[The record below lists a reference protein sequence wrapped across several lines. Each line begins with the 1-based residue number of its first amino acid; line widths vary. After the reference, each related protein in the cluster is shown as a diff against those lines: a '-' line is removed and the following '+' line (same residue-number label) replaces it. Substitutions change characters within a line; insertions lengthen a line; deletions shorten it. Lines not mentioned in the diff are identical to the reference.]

1 MDRAAPEHAP
11 LDDAAED
18 PQALALRELTHAPDH
33 AGTLLR
39 AVSEALPDP
48 VFVKDRAGRWV
59 FANDA
64 TLRVVRRTAAQVM
77 GKVET
82 EIYDDAASAM
92 TIMANDARIMASG
105 VSESVEERIET
116 GGRVRWFLSTK
127 SPFRDA
133 RGEVVGLVGVSRD
146 ISARKRSEEARLAA
160 ERRLRTV
167 LESLSEGV
175 LVADAT
181 GRILSWN
188 RAALDILGFEE
199 ERQWLVGLKELAR
212 TFELVSA
219 SGEVRA
225 VEEWPLARVLR
236 GEAVRNEVCEIRR
249 RDLDWRRTLRF
260 SGALTRGAGQQDLAV
275 LSITDIT
282 ERERAVEALRLSE
295 ARFRALIEKSSDLIV
310 LYDAD
315 LRITYWGPAV
325 EAAVGWTAGERL
337 GRRGLSTVH
346 PDDAEEAARVLEA
359 IVAPGATV
367 QTSLRIPTKAG
378 GHRTLEIIFRNLL
391 HDPDV
396 RAIVSNGRDVTAQRS
411 LEQQMRQAQKLES
424 IGRLA
429 GGVAH
434 DFNNVLTVILSS
446 ASVMREDLAERG
458 TVSSDDVKEIED
470 AGNRAR
476 ELTRHLLAFA
486 RKSVLTPVVL
496 DLGKLVLSGE
506 KMLRRLIGEDVKLVV
521 EVEPGLWNVHADPGA
536 IDQALMNLV
545 VNARDAM
552 PDGGRLVVSL
562 RNTRSPEGPP
572 AAHAGDWVGLSV
584 RDSGVGMPP
593 DVVAHLFEPLFT
605 TKEAG
610 KGTGL
615 GLATVHGIATQAGG
629 HVHVESTPGQGSTF
643 SICLPRCREDVAAA
657 APAAPRPSGQ
667 GTETVLVVED
677 DELVRTVAVRTLAR
691 AGYRVLEAAG
701 GADAMA
707 VAGRHP
713 GPIDLVVTDVVLQGA
728 SGPEVAAALAALRP
742 GLRVV
747 YVSGHELELL
757 SRRGVLATDV
767 PFLAK
772 PFSAE
777 ALAARVRAALDAP
790 RG

>member
-1 MDRAAPEHAP
+1 MGSDSHTVEPS
-11 LDDAAED
+11 D
-18 PQALALRELTHAPDH
+18 PQARALRELTHAPDQ

-64 TLRVVRRTAAQVM
+64 TLRVVRRTAEQVF
-77 GKVET
+77 GRTEA
-82 EIYDDAASAM
+82 EIYDDAATAT

-105 VSESVEERIET
+105 LPETVEERVET

-127 SPFRDA
+127 SPFRDD
-133 RGEVVGLVGVSRD
+133 RGEVVGLVGVARD

-175 LVADAT
+175 LVADST

-219 SGEVRA
+219 SGAVLT

-236 GEAVRNEVCEIRR
+236 GEVVRDEAWEVRR
-249 RDLDWRRTLRF
+249 RDTAWRRTLRF

-282 ERERAVEALRLSE
+282 ERERALEALRRSE
-295 ARFRALIEKSSDLIV
+295 ARFRALVEKSSDLIV

-325 EAAVGWTAGERL
+325 ESAVGWTADERL
-337 GRRGLSTVH
+337 GRGGLSIVH

-359 IVAPGATV
+359 IAVPGATV
-367 QTSLRIPTKAG
+367 QTTLRVPTKAG
-378 GHRTLEIIFRNLL
+378 GHRTLEVIFRNLL

-396 RAIVSNGRDVTAQRS
+396 RAIVSNGRDVTEQRS
-411 LEQQMRQAQKLES
+411 LEQQVRQAQKLES

-446 ASVMREDLAERG
+446 ANVMREDLAERG

-521 EVEPGLWNVHADPGA
+521 EVEPGLWNVHADPGV

-552 PDGGRLVVSL
+552 PDGGRLVISI
-562 RNTRSPEGPP
+562 RNLSVPEGQP
-572 AAHAGDWVGLSV
+572 AARPGDWVRLSV
-584 RDSGVGMPP
+584 RDTGVGMPP
-593 DVVAHLFEPLFT
+593 EVVAHLFEPFFT

-629 HVHVESTPGQGSTF
+629 HVHVESAPGQGSTF
-643 SICLPRCREDVAAA
+643 SVCLPRCRDDVAVT
-657 APAAPRPSGQ
+657 APAAARPSGH
-667 GTETVLVVED
+667 GSETVLLVED

-691 AGYRVLEAAG
+691 AGYRVLVAAG
-701 GADAMA
+701 GAEAMA
-707 VAGRHP
+707 VAQRHA
-713 GPIDLVVTDVVLQGA
+713 GPIDLVVADVVLQGA
-728 SGPEVAAALAALRP
+728 AGPKVAAALSALRP
-742 GLRVV
+742 ELRVM
-747 YVSGHELELL
+747 YVSGHEHEQLA
-757 SRRGVLATDV
+757 RRGVLAPDV

-777 ALAARVRAALDAP
+777 ALVARVRASLDAP